1 MIDNGLIF
9 HGPFQTDEN
18 TENPHKNG
26 DIKPAENGV
35 TTGNGE
41 VADKKTD

>member
-1 MIDNGLIF
+1 MIIIN
-9 HGPFQTDEN
+9 HEVSSFQTDT

-35 TTGNGE
+35 TTGN
-41 VADKKTD
+41 VSDKKTD